1 MNSLLGKVLLR
12 LSIYYGYTL
21 AVAWVFTYIEH
32 QDESVQDKKDRLL
45 KDLRTDMQNKYNMT
59 EYEFMNF
66 SRRAKEVF
74 SVGDEIDWTFPT
86 SFMFVATTL
95 STVGN
100 CTKITLNKCSD

>member
-1 MNSLLGKVLLR
+1 
-12 LSIYYGYTL
+12 
-21 AVAWVFTYIEH
+21 
-32 QDESVQDKKDRLL
+32 
-45 KDLRTDMQNKYNMT
+45 MT

-74 SVGDEIDWTFPT
+74 SVGDEIDWTFPI

-100 CTKITLNKCSD
+100 YTKITLNKCSD

>member
-21 AVAWVFTYIEH
+21 AVAWVFTHIEH
-32 QDESVQDKKDRLL
+32 QDESVHDRKGRML
-45 KDLRTDMQNKYNMT
+45 KDLRTDMQNKYNLT

-74 SVGDEIDWTFPT
+74 SVGDEIDWTFPI